1 MITTKQTKTFFLI
14 VKFQEQ
20 WTNNLNNN
28 IYTINYKSEISF
40 KNICVQDLIMIR
52 QMLNLMTEF
61 FNSVL
66 KFRIDADMRS
76 ISF

>member
-28 IYTINYKSEISF
+28 IYTINYTYKG
-40 KNICVQDLIMIR
+40 L
-52 QMLNLMTEF
+52 TES

-66 KFRIDADMRS
+66 KIRIDADMRS